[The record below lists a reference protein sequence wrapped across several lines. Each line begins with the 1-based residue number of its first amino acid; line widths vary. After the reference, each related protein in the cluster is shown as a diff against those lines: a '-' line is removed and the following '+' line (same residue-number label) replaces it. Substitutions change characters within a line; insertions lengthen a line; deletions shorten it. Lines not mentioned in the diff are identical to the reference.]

1 MSKHIHVT
9 QEQGKNF
16 YMRGIKGEVVMLNL
30 LKFKEVADYSDSP
43 HLAPKESISGKAA
56 YDLYM
61 KTVTPLLA
69 KAGSSLV
76 FQGKGG
82 QMVIDPTDE
91 YWDLV
96 LLVKHESVAKFMAF
110 ANDEAYKKIA
120 GHRTAALEDSR
131 LMPIEQF

>member
-16 YMRGIKGEVVMLNL
+16 YMRQIKGEFVMLNL
-30 LKFKEVADYSDSP
+30 LKFKETADYSDSP
-43 HLAPKESISGKAA
+43 HLAPDEAISGKAA

-61 KTVTPLLA
+61 KNVTPLLA
-69 KAGSSLV
+69 KAGSSLL
-76 FQGKGG
+76 FSGKGG
-82 QMVIDPTDE
+82 QVVIGPQDE

-96 LLVKHESVAKFMAF
+96 LLVKHESVDKFMAF

-120 GHRTAALEDSR
+120 GHRTAALENSR

>member
-1 MSKHIHVT
+1 MSNHLHVT

-16 YMRGIKGEVVMLNL
+16 YMRQIQGEVVMLNL
-30 LKFKEVADYSDSP
+30 LKFKETADYSDSP
-43 HLAPKESISGKAA
+43 HLQPDEPISGKAA
-56 YDLYM
+56 YKLYM

-69 KAGSSLV
+69 KAGSSLL
-76 FQGKGG
+76 FSGKGG
-82 QMVIDPTDE
+82 QVVIGPQDE

-120 GHRTAALEDSR
+120 GHRTAALADSR
-131 LMPIEQF
+131 LLPIEAL

>member
-30 LKFKEVADYSDSP
+30 LKFKETADYSDTP
-43 HLAPKESISGKAA
+43 HLAPDEAISGQTA
-56 YDLYM
+56 YDLYI
-61 KTVTPLLA
+61 KNVTPLLA
-69 KAGSSLV
+69 KAGSTVL

-82 QMVIDPTDE
+82 QMLIGPQNE

-96 LLVKHESVAKFMAF
+96 LLVKHKSVADFMAF
-110 ANDEAYKKIA
+110 ANDEDYLKIA

-131 LMPIEQF
+131 LLPIEPF